1 MSDSSIQR
9 KTKKGLI
16 HRSIESISMQ
26 VTSFVVQMILARLLV
41 PEDFGVVAILTTFT
55 NIANTLVN
63 NGLGSAIVQRKQT
76 SQTDISTV
84 FFIEFGI
91 GVVSYGAMFFA
102 APAIARFY
110 ENEMITTYLRVF
122 AITQLVNPLSSI
134 QITVGKTRLDFRPS
148 MIANLCAVAVQATV
162 GISMAMAGYGVWSLV
177 ISQVAQ
183 YVVRAT
189 MLTALTR
196 WVPSLK
202 FSFQSFK
209 SLFGYSWKLFA
220 GWMIGTLYQDAFSW
234 IIGKA
239 YDSKTLGFYNKGHSI
254 PAIVNKVATQ
264 VTSAVMFSSMS
275 KYQDDLKA
283 VKAQTRSLISV
294 SCALIFPIM
303 AGLAACANS
312 LVHVV
317 LTAKWAGA
325 VPVIQLMCIPLAL
338 NVISNANMQP
348 INAIG
353 RSDLFLWLEMFKRG
367 ITIVL
372 VLIFASLHNFEMMLL
387 SIAAGGIISLCVNT
401 IYNRKLF
408 DYRAHEYML
417 DILPYAACAGILFAT
432 VWSLSLLPV
441 GMGLLMAL
449 QLTMCA
455 LIFGAFIFSGILPG
469 YQSMRTTILGIVRK
483 KSKKKEA
490 NSND

>member
-1 MSDSSIQR
+1 MSDSSIQK

-26 VTSFVVQMILARLLV
+26 ITNFVVQMILARLLV
-41 PEDFGVVAILTTFT
+41 PEDFGVVAILSTFT

-63 NGLGSAIVQRKQT
+63 NGLGSAIVQRKQS

-84 FFIEFGI
+84 FFVELGI
-91 GVVSYGAMFFA
+91 GIFSYGAMFVA
-102 APAIARFY
+102 APFIATAFD
-110 ENEMITTYLRVF
+110 NPMIKVYLRVF
-122 AITQLVNPLSSI
+122 ALTQLFNPLSSI
-134 QITVGKTRLDFRPS
+134 QLTVGKCRLDFKPS
-148 MIANLCAVAVQATV
+148 MIANLCAVAVQAVV
-162 GISMAMAGYGVWSLV
+162 GITMAMLGYGVWSLV

-183 YVVRAT
+183 YVTRAT
-189 MLTALTR
+189 MLCLLTR
-196 WVPSLK
+196 WMPTWS

-234 IIGKA
+234 IIGQN
-239 YDSKTLGFYNKGHSI
+239 YSDKTLGYYSKGHSI

-264 VTSAVMFSSMS
+264 VTSAVMFSSIS
-275 KYQDDLKA
+275 KYQDDMKA

-303 AGLAACANS
+303 AGLAACAGS

-317 LTAKWAGA
+317 LTDKWAGA
-325 VPVIQLMCIPLAL
+325 VPVIQIMCIPLAL

-353 RSDLFLWLEMFKRG
+353 RSDLFLWLEMIKRG
-367 ITIVL
+367 ITIIL
-372 VLIFASLHNFEMMLL
+372 VWILARIDFNLMLL
-387 SIAAGGIISLCVNT
+387 SIAAGGILSLCVNT

-408 DYRAHEYML
+408 DYRPHEYLL
-417 DILPYAACAGILFAT
+417 DIVPYAICAGILFGV
-432 VWSLSLLPV
+432 VWSATLIISN
-441 GMGLLMAL
+441 MYLLMTV
-449 QLTMCA
+449 QLMLCA
-455 LIFGAFIFSGILPG
+455 VVFGGFIFSGILPG
-469 YQSMRTTILGIVRK
+469 YKSMRTTILGMVRK
-483 KSKKKEA
+483 NNKKKEA

>member
-1 MSDSSIQR
+1 MSDSSIQK
-9 KTKKGLI
+9 KTKKGLM

-26 VTSFVVQMILARLLV
+26 ITSFVVQMILARLLV

-63 NGLGSAIVQRKQT
+63 NGLGSAIVQRKQ
-76 SQTDISTV
+76 SSKTDISTV
-84 FFIEFGI
+84 FFIELGI
-91 GVVSYGAMFFA
+91 GVIAYIAMFFG

-110 ENEMITTYLRVF
+110 ENPMITTYLRVF

-134 QITVGKTRLDFRPS
+134 QLTVGKCRLDFKPS

-162 GISMAMAGYGVWSLV
+162 GITMAMMGYGVWSLV

-183 YVVRAT
+183 YVTRAT
-189 MLTALTR
+189 MLCALTR
-196 WVPSLK
+196 WVPALK

-239 YDSKTLGFYNKGHSI
+239 YDSKTLGYYNKGHSI

-264 VTSAVMFSSMS
+264 VTSAVMFSSIS
-275 KYQDDLKA
+275 KYQDDMKA
-283 VKAQTRSLISV
+283 VKEQTRSLISV

-303 AGLAACANS
+303 AGLAACAGS

-317 LTAKWAGA
+317 LTAKWNGA
-325 VPVIQLMCIPLAL
+325 IPVIQIMCIPLAL

-353 RSDLFLWLEMFKRG
+353 RSDLFLWLEIVKRG
-367 ITIVL
+367 LTIIL
-372 VLIFASLHNFEMMLL
+372 VLIFANINYYLMLL
-387 SIAAGGIISLCVNT
+387 SIAVGGVLSLCVNT
-401 IYNRKLF
+401 IYNKKLF
-408 DYRAHEYML
+408 DYRPHEYML
-417 DILPYAACAGILFAT
+417 DFVPYALCAAALFGI
-432 VWSLSLLPV
+432 VWSASLV
-441 GMGLLMAL
+441 ISNMYLLMTV
-449 QLTMCA
+449 QLVLCA

-469 YQSMRTTILGIVRK
+469 YKSMRSTILGIIKK

-490 NSND
+490 ITND

>member
-1 MSDSSIQR
+1 MSDSIQK
-9 KTKKGLI
+9 KTQKGLM
-16 HRSIESISMQ
+16 HRSIESITMQ
-26 VTSFVVQMILARLLV
+26 VTSFVVQMVLARILL
-41 PEDFGVVAILTTFT
+41 PEDFGVIAILTTFT

-84 FFIEFGI
+84 FFIELGI
-91 GVVSYGAMFFA
+91 GIVSYGAMFIG
-102 APAIARFY
+102 APFIATSF
-110 ENEMITTYLRVF
+110 NNPMIKVYLRVF

-134 QITVGKTRLDFRPS
+134 QITVGKTRLDFKPS
-148 MIANLCAVAVQATV
+148 MIANLCAVAVQAAV
-162 GISMAMAGYGVWSLV
+162 GIGMALAGYGVWSLV

-189 MLTALTR
+189 MLCALTR

-283 VKAQTRSLISV
+283 VKLHTRSLISV

-303 AGLAACANS
+303 AGLAACAGS

-317 LTAKWAGA
+317 LTEKWLGA
-325 VPVIQLMCIPLAL
+325 VPVIQIMCIPLAL

-353 RSDLFLWLEMFKRG
+353 RSDLFLWLEIVKRG
-367 ITIVL
+367 LTIIL
-372 VLIFASLHNFEMMLL
+372 VLIFANINYYLMLL
-387 SIAAGGIISLCVNT
+387 SIAAGGILSLCVNT
-401 IYNRKLF
+401 FYNKKLF
-408 DYRAHEYML
+408 DYRPYEYML
-417 DILPYAACAGILFAT
+417 DILPYAACAGILFAA
-432 VWSLSLLPV
+432 VWSVSLLPI
-441 GMGLLMAL
+441 GMGLLMVI
-449 QLTMCA
+449 QLAMCA

-469 YQSMRTTILGIVRK
+469 YKSMRTTLLGIITK
-483 KSKKKEA
+483 KRIKKEA